1 MNLIVDF
8 TPTGM
13 IPTKEMTP
21 HVPVQPNEIIDQ
33 VLEAYSSKLIT
44 KVHIHARDING
55 RPSCNKQIYYQI
67 FSGIKKYASDLIVCH
82 STSGRTYKSF
92 IERSQCLDVLPDMA
106 SLTLSSLNFN
116 KEAVENSPQMI
127 YDLAHTMQ
135 GLGIKPELEVFDTG
149 MINYAKYLIK
159 KRLLTP
165 PYYFNF
171 LFGNIACAQFDTDLL
186 EYMLDTTPR
195 PSFVSLAG
203 IGSFQYKVN
212 LYAIRHDLGVRVGL
226 EDNIWYDARRTK
238 LASNLDLLK
247 RIKDKA
253 DHAGREIMSPKE
265 FRELVL

>member
-21 HVPVQPNEIIDQ
+21 HVPTQPNEIIDQ
-33 VLEAYSSKLIT
+33 VLEADSLKLIT
-44 KVHIHARDING
+44 KVHIHARDLYGKPTYKSYIYQDIING
-55 RPSCNKQIYYQI
+55 IRKH
-67 FSGIKKYASDLIVCH
+67 SDLVVCV

-159 KRLLTP
+159 KGLLRP

-226 EDNIWYDARRTK
+226 EDNIWYDAGRTK